1 MQKWKVDVRT
11 TEKMTNATRSEFLTT
26 KVVKIRLILSQEL
39 RPSLQS
45 ATFPFMKRFNFLH
58 SFSAERANWVYL
70 NWLDVIYE
78 IIFLRSG

>member
-58 SFSAERANWVYL
+58 SFSAEPTGYTW
-70 NWLDVIYE
+70 I
-78 IIFLRSG
+78 G